1 MPNSNSMEKIALVGN
16 PNAGKTTLFN
26 ALTGSNQKIGNY
38 AGVTVDKISG
48 EFFTPHGHKIELV
61 DLPGCYSLTPNSPDE
76 QVTRDVLLGNIK
88 GETPPSL
95 VLCVLDATHLER
107 HLLLLMQTIDLGY
120 PVVAVLNKI
129 DIAEARGLRINPDLL
144 SETFGVPV
152 IPICATTKKGLTPLR
167 QGLRFPFP
175 TPRDRLWRASSQVE
189 DSLKQ
194 LEDLITKLEIPNA
207 KGHAIQLLT
216 DPNYRNQATAAL
228 PAEARDGALTL
239 LATTEAQGHP
249 AEAEISKIR
258 QDFIKQSTDAALTR
272 PDDDDRNLTDRID
285 SVVLHWL
292 FGWVVLFVMM
302 LVVFWSIF
310 NFAEIPMDFI
320 EGTLISGLG
329 DFVGSKLPP
338 GDFRGLI
345 VDGIIGGVG
354 SVIVFLPQI
363 VLLFFFI
370 GLLETSG
377 YMARAAF
384 MMDKVMHYVGL
395 SGKSFLPLLSG
406 YACAIPGIMATRT
419 IPNAKERLATI
430 MILPWTSCSAR
441 LPVYFLL
448 VPLLVVGAKAQTLT
462 LFAIYALGTVTALLA
477 AKILRPRLG
486 PVDPPQFLLEL
497 PPYQRPSIRYILHHV
512 VDRAMAFLKK
522 AGTIILGIS
531 ILLWF
536 LDTYPKSNSDD
547 PAVVQANTFMGRAGK
562 VIEPVVRP
570 LGWDAKTGTAMLT
583 SFAAREVLV
592 SSLAISYGVDEEN
605 DDSAELHLRERID
618 AAKNPDGSKLFTPLS
633 IISLLVFYVYA
644 LQCLP
649 TTAVVRRETNSWKW
663 AIGQLFGMTLF
674 AYLAALIAYQV
685 GRLLGYQ

>member
-1 MPNSNSMEKIALVGN
+1 MEKIALVGN

-38 AGVTVDKISG
+38 PGITVDKVSG

-76 QVTRDVLLGNIK
+76 RVTRDVLLGNLK

-95 VLCVLDATHLER
+95 ILCVLDATHLER
-107 HLLLLMQTIDLGY
+107 HLLLLIQAIDLGY
-120 PVVAVLNKI
+120 PVVAALNKI
-129 DIAEARGLRINPDLL
+129 DVAEARGLRINPDLL
-144 SETFGVPV
+144 SETYGVPV
-152 IPICATTKKGLTPLR
+152 IPICATNGKGLTGLR

-175 TPRDRLWRASSQVE
+175 TAPGRHWRASSQVE

-194 LEDLITKLEIPNA
+194 LEDLIANLEVPNA

-216 DPNYRNQATAAL
+216 DPDYRNQATASL
-228 PAEARDGALTL
+228 PVEARDGARQL
-239 LATTEAQGHP
+239 LATTEAKGHP
-249 AEAEISKIR
+249 AESEISKIR

-272 PDDDDRNLTDRID
+272 PDDEDRDLTDRID
-285 SVVLHWL
+285 RVVLHWL
-292 FGWVVLFVMM
+292 FGWVVLAVMM

-310 NFAEIPMDFI
+310 KFASIPMDFI
-320 EGTLISGLG
+320 EGAIGSLG
-329 DFVGSKLPP
+329 TFVGNTLPA

-354 SVIVFLPQI
+354 SVVVFIPQI

-384 MMDKVMHYVGL
+384 MMDKVMHRVGL

-406 YACAIPGIMATRT
+406 YACAIPGVMATRT

-448 VPLLVVGAKAQTLT
+448 VPLLVVGTKAQTLT
-462 LFAIYALGTVTALLA
+462 LFAIYSLGTLTALLA
-477 AKILRPRLG
+477 AKILRPKLG
-486 PVDPPQFLLEL
+486 PADPPQFLLEL
-497 PPYQRPSIRYILHHV
+497 PPYQRPSMRYVLHHV
-512 VDRAMAFLKK
+512 ADRAMAFLKK

-536 LDTYPKSNSDD
+536 LDTYPKSDSDD
-547 PAVVQANTFMGRAGK
+547 PATVQANTFMGRAGK
-562 VIEPVVRP
+562 IIEPVVRP

-605 DDSAELHLRERID
+605 DANAELHLRQRLEN
-618 AAKNPDGSKLFTPLS
+618 AKSPDGTKLFTPLA

-649 TTAVVRRETNSWKW
+649 TTAVVRRETNSWAW
-663 AIGQLFGMTLF
+663 ALGQLAGMTIF
-674 AYLAALIAYQV
+674 AYLAALIVFQV